1 MECTTRTG
9 GLLSTRLPLWYS
21 VASGAPSPPRDL
33 LSLAADARQMEEYMM
48 LTLAMIMDMDEE
60 TLNVAI
66 ERYCYGVKWKRVQDV
81 WCQGRHY
88 HAETLERG
96 WWMHEDQD
104 PHQPPSGWHPEL
116 D

>member
-1 MECTTRTG
+1 
-9 GLLSTRLPLWYS
+9 

-81 WCQGRHY
+81 WC
-88 HAETLERG
+88 G